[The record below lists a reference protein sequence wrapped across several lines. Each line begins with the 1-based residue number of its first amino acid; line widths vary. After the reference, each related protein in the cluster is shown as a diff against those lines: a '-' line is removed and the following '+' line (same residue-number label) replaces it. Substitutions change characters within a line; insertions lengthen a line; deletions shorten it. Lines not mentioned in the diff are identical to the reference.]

1 MAHYVDST
9 PHTPAE
15 ELRSALDEIEHLLAS
30 IGTPESDA
38 RALLH
43 TLDKA
48 QEMAES
54 LQAEGVEV
62 RPELVRMQ
70 SLHGLVR
77 RKGAAL
83 LRDLKPAGGLA
94 LLRSQVKPEESHWW
108 WFLDREI
115 AAKRRKLL
123 MKAILIPAIAVLVL
137 AIGIR
142 LFEYAFPPDKNA
154 VKVTQ
159 LEDDAAAA
167 IQKGDLR
174 TALRKYEDAAEVA
187 PDDGTI
193 QVWIGALAMELGD
206 AQKSK
211 EAFARAQ
218 KLLKPSEFHL
228 SKGYVYF
235 YLGKPEAADQELQ
248 RAIELDPNNGM
259 AYYLRGNVLAAQRR
273 FGEAKQMYI
282 LAAQAADRAG
292 DHRLEAMAR
301 IQMANVVQQE
311 SGLGAPSLPR

>member
-9 PHTPAE
+9 PRTPAE
-15 ELRSALDEIEHLLAS
+15 ELRSALDEIEHLIAS

-48 QEMAES
+48 QQMAES

-62 RPELVRMQ
+62 QPELVRMR
-70 SLHGLVR
+70 SLQGLVR
-77 RKGAAL
+77 RKGTAL
-83 LRDLKPAGGLA
+83 LRDLKPVGGLA
-94 LLRSQVKPEESHWW
+94 LLRSQVRPDESRWW
-108 WFLDREI
+108 WFLDKEI
-115 AAKRRKLL
+115 AARRRKLI
-123 MKAILIPAIAVLVL
+123 MKAILIPIVAALILVV
-137 AIGIR
+137 GIK

-154 VKVTQ
+154 VKVTE
-159 LEDDAAAA
+159 LEDDAAEA

-174 TALRKYEDAAEVA
+174 TALQKYEDAAEVA

-193 QVWIGALAMELGD
+193 QVWIGALSMELGD
-206 AQKSK
+206 TEMSK
-211 EAFARAQ
+211 EAFSRAE

-235 YLGKPEAADQELQ
+235 YLGKPEAADQELRQ
-248 RAIELDPNNGM
+248 AIELDPNNGM
-259 AYYLRGNVLAAQRR
+259 AYYLRGNVLAAQQR

-311 SGLGAPSLPR
+311 SGLSAPSLPR